1 MGTTATGELRSRAR
15 AREKRVARE
24 VARRDAA
31 EPGELER
38 RGQVKTAV
46 ATARTA
52 LRARTAAEEAG
63 QHADAR
69 AAAAVGRVL
78 DAGLSQADAATL
90 LGLTRSAVV
99 RLARR
104 AAASPGS
111 ASHAGSTAKA
121 ADPPSPP
128 GAAHGETSAIARGAT
143 SEGDL

>member
-15 AREKRVARE
+15 AREKRIARE
-24 VARRDAA
+24 IARRDAA
-31 EPGELER
+31 QPGGLER
-38 RGQVKTAV
+38 RGRIKTAV

-63 QHADAR
+63 QHAEAR

-90 LGLTRSAVV
+90 LGLSRSAVV
-99 RLARR
+99 RLARL
-104 AAASPGS
+104 AAASPGP
-111 ASHAGSTAKA
+111 ASHVGSTAKA

-128 GAAHGETSAIARGAT
+128 GSADGETSAIARDAP